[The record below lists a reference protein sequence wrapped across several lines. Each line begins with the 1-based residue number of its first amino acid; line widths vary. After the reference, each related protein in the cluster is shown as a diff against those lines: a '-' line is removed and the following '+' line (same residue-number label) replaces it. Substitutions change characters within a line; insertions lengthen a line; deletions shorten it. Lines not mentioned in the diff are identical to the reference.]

1 MSANTKSVI
10 NGSVKSGMRIRS
22 RKLLINLRGKDM
34 GRKSTKAN
42 KSIYQLTR
50 EEQGLTREKAGE
62 LMEYISP
69 ERIEK
74 IENEK
79 VRILPDDI
87 IAMAKCYKAPQLCN
101 YYCSHDCEIGK
112 KYVHPVE
119 MKELSQIAV
128 ETLNGLHHLEKEKDR
143 LLEIVEDGRI
153 NDYERDDFIR
163 IKGRLDKLAL
173 SISSLQLWL
182 DQKIA
187 EGELSE
193 DDFPD
198 D

>member
-1 MSANTKSVI
+1 
-10 NGSVKSGMRIRS
+10 
-22 RKLLINLRGKDM
+22 M

-42 KSIYQLTR
+42 KSVYQIMR
-50 EEQGLTREKAGE
+50 EERGLTREKAGE

-87 IAMAKCYKAPQLCN
+87 VAMAQVYKAPHLCN
-101 YYCSHDCEIGK
+101 YYCSHDCLIGK

-119 MKELSQIAV
+119 MKALSQIAI
-128 ETLNGLHHLEKEKDR
+128 ETINGLHRLDQEKER

-153 NDYERDDFIR
+153 NDYEREDFLR
-163 IKGRLDKLAL
+163 IKGHLDKLAL
-173 SISSLQLWL
+173 SVSSLQLWL
-182 DQKIA
+182 DEKIA
-187 EGELSE
+187 EGELNESDFE
-193 DDFPD
+193 DE
-198 D
+198 

>member
-1 MSANTKSVI
+1 
-10 NGSVKSGMRIRS
+10 
-22 RKLLINLRGKDM
+22 M
-34 GRKSTKAN
+34 GRKSTKQN
-42 KSIYQLTR
+42 KNIYQLTR
-50 EEQGLTREKAGE
+50 EEQGLTREKASE
-62 LMEYISP
+62 RMEYISP

>member
-1 MSANTKSVI
+1 
-10 NGSVKSGMRIRS
+10 
-22 RKLLINLRGKDM
+22 
-34 GRKSTKAN
+34 
-42 KSIYQLTR
+42 
-50 EEQGLTREKAGE
+50 
-62 LMEYISP
+62 
-69 ERIEK
+69 
-74 IENEK
+74 
-79 VRILPDDI
+79 
-87 IAMAKCYKAPQLCN
+87 
-101 YYCSHDCEIGK
+101 
-112 KYVHPVE
+112 

-198 D
+198 E

>member
-1 MSANTKSVI
+1 
-10 NGSVKSGMRIRS
+10 
-22 RKLLINLRGKDM
+22 M
-34 GRKSTKAN
+34 GRRSIKSN
-42 KSIYQLTR
+42 KSIYQITR
-50 EEQGLTREKAGE
+50 EERGLTREKAGE
-62 LMEYISP
+62 MMEYISP

-87 IAMAKCYKAPQLCN
+87 VAMAKCYKAPHLCN

-112 KYVHPVE
+112 RYVHPVE

-128 ETLNGLHHLEKEKDR
+128 ETLTGLHRLDQEKDR
-143 LLEIVEDGRI
+143 LLEIVEDGQI
-153 NDYERDDFIR
+153 NEYEREDFLR
-163 IKGRLDKLAL
+163 IKNRLDKLAL

-187 EGELSE
+187 EGELKEE
-193 DDFPD
+193 DFSNS
-198 D
+198 